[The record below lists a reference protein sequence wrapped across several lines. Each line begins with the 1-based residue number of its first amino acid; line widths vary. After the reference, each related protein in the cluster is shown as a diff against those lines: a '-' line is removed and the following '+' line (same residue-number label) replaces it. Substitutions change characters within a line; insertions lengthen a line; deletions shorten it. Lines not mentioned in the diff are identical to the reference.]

1 MKKLIIMLFF
11 NIALCS
17 SPYLSLQN
25 TQVYSIIEYELLFS
39 NDTEIF
45 ILNQPYKVYQVD
57 SLLSSHRTFKKIFQR
72 YNYWR
77 DSSYERMNVRMSPN
91 LNTHH
96 TEDYNANYVGL
107 NLDGVIRISDAFLVN
122 EIELS
127 DKFKYDNDF
136 HGDSSSWL
144 MGYFHSSYALFKIKK
159 LELFGGRVSRNF
171 GTLNDFGLILSN
183 NPYAYDH
190 YGFALIGNRM
200 QYSFYTTRLNDI
212 WGIDIKGKTIP
223 IDSIATTQRFWAVQ
237 RLDYK
242 INKRFQISL
251 SESIVYGGPNQQFIA
266 SYLSPTH
273 FFYAAQRNQQ
283 VSLNGFWQI
292 NMYYQP
298 KLGVALY
305 LDLFADDI
313 IINNSPKI
321 VDRDIHPDRLGIL
334 VKGSYAKTNK
344 ILMSLRYVRIWNET
358 YTSYRTFENYRYFNK
373 GIGFPYNSY
382 ESIKYRY
389 TFLQYLP
396 AFIEWGVE
404 LWRHGNR
411 NLISPFRDE
420 LNVFPVNPV
429 LQGSTFNIN
438 GSMLFRSMIYE
449 ADVKI
454 IYTPKSW
461 NKSLLEISEND
472 NVGEMNF
479 KEIKF
484 GFNLKISYNFNYNKL

>member
-1 MKKLIIMLFF
+1 MKNLIIILFF
-11 NIALCS
+11 NIALYS

-25 TQVYSIIEYELLFS
+25 TQLYSIIEYELLLN
-39 NDTEIF
+39 NDTDIF
-45 ILNQPYKVYQVD
+45 ILNQPYKVHQVD
-57 SLLSSHRTFKKIFQR
+57 FLLSPNNTFKKIFNR

-77 DSSYERMNVRMSPN
+77 DSSYERMNIRLTPN
-91 LNTHH
+91 LNNHQ
-96 TEDYNANYVGL
+96 TEEYSANYVGL

-127 DKFKYDNDF
+127 DKFKYDNNF
-136 HGDSSSWL
+136 HGDSREWL
-144 MGYFHSSYALFKIKK
+144 MGYFNSSYALFKIKK

-190 YGFALIGNRM
+190 YGFSLTGNRI
-200 QYSFYTTRLNDI
+200 QYSFFTTRLNDI
-212 WGIDIKGKTIP
+212 QGIDIKGETIP
-223 IDSIATTQRFWAVQ
+223 VDSIATAQRFWAVQ

-242 INKRFQISL
+242 MNKRFQISL
-251 SESIVYGGPNQQFIA
+251 SESTIYGGPNQQFIA

-298 KLGVALY
+298 KLGVAFY

-313 IINNSPKI
+313 IVNNHSGI
-321 VDRDIHPDRLGIL
+321 DDRAIHPDRLGIL

-344 ILMSLRYVRIWNET
+344 TLLSLRYVRVWNET
-358 YTSYRTFENYRYFNK
+358 YTSYRTFENYRYYNK

-382 ESIKYRY
+382 ESIKYSY
-389 TFLQYLP
+389 TLLQYMP
-396 AFIEWGVE
+396 AFIEGGIE

-411 NLISPFRDE
+411 NLISPFHDE
-420 LNVFPVNPV
+420 LNTFPVSPV
-429 LQGSTFNIN
+429 IQGSTFNMHA
-438 GSMLFRSMIYE
+438 STLFRSIIYE
-449 ADVKI
+449 AYVKI

-461 NKSLLEISEND
+461 NDSFLEISENE
-472 NVGEMNF
+472 NAIEANF
-479 KEIKF
+479 KEITF